1 MSRSFLVKRRALI
14 FFPVRTVTS
23 EGKLYQGLLLFFF
36 FWLRCFTSD
45 MFSLNK
51 IFGCITNS
59 ANSFL
64 MLWRRWGWVGRGT
77 LPQFFTWEVVVEFQ
91 DVFSSALLDLISQG
105 RKIWLCRSPQ
115 QSSCQLPW
123 SWAEA
128 GLLSDPP
135 QSSGLKFVW
144 GFPPRAW
151 IMPGLWAHAALAL
164 HASAESCSCYIFLM
178 EINLR
183 KISLKVN
190 FDFGIPSGLVF

>member
-1 MSRSFLVKRRALI
+1 MSRSFPVQEMCSHI
-14 FFPVRTVTS
+14 FPSKDCHLR
-23 EGKLYQGLLLFFF
+23 GKVVPRFTPFFF

-51 IFGCITNS
+51 ILGCITNS

-91 DVFSSALLDLISQG
+91 DVFSSALLDLISQW

-144 GFPPRAW
+144 GFPPRAC

-164 HASAESCSCYIFLM
+164 HPSAESCSCYIFLM

-190 FDFGIPSGLVF
+190 FDFGIPSGLIF